1 VVDSRPYQDRG
12 VEMRDVV
19 AWSPIDSARFVV
31 HDHGTAR
38 TIEVVGEL
46 DIAVAGELG
55 GLLDEALVECGP
67 VVVDLSRAEFIDS
80 AGVHLLVRMHQKAA
94 ERSVGL
100 TFIRA
105 PRAVQRVFELCGVEA
120 VLPFEALSGTGRAGM
135 GGDC

>member
-1 VVDSRPYQDRG
+1 MDSRPYQDRG

-19 AWSPIDSARFVV
+19 AWSPVDQARFVV

-55 GLLDEALVECGP
+55 GLLAEALVECGQ

-80 AGVHLLVRMHQKAA
+80 AGVHLLVRMHHNAA
-94 ERSVGL
+94 ERSVDL
-100 TFIRA
+100 TIIRA
-105 PRAVQRVFELCGVEA
+105 PRQVQRVFAVCGVEA
-120 VLPFEALSGTGRAGM
+120 VLPFEALSGSGRDGT
-135 GGDC
+135 GGDR